1 MRCGFRRWP
10 VTDHA
15 QIPDQAARE
24 AAATTFDRNVV
35 VIAGAG
41 GGALFGLAAGRSSA
55 VGSDSMCETKV
66 KVNGVAQC
74 PHFGPNDDPTLSR
87 TLKPA
92 TSDYEAKGLMY
103 DKVGIAMTTVG
114 GVLLAGGG
122 ALLTYDLIKRY
133 GKEKP
138 AAPKTRK
145 VKKVIEVEEPA
156 TSWFVAP
163 VVSPGSVGV
172 VSLFNY

>member
-1 MRCGFRRWP
+1 MGWGGA
-10 VTDHA
+10 V
-15 QIPDQAARE
+15 AA
-24 AAATTFDRNVV
+24 VLGLGGL
-35 VIAGAG
+35 GAG
-41 GGALFGLAAGRSSA
+41 GAFLGLAASNAQLVSGDSA
-55 VGSDSMCETKV
+55 CETKV